1 MVKSTELIFHICL
14 QKDWQAAQA
23 TGVYVAHSL
32 ESEGFI
38 HCSRE
43 DQVARVANS
52 IFKGMD
58 DLVLLHIAVDKLAT
72 ELRWETVE
80 GDVFP
85 HNYGPINLDAVTKV
99 EKFTSGADGAFKY
112 PSRQLPTNQ

>member
-1 MVKSTELIFHICL
+1 MTEIPTIIYHICHR
-14 QKDWQAAQA
+14 KDREAAQEI
-23 TGVYVAHSL
+23 GVYRADSL

-43 DQVARVANS
+43 DQVARVANF

-58 DLVLLHIAVDKLAT
+58 DLVVLHIAVGKLQA

-85 HNYGPINLDAVTKV
+85 HIYGHINLDAIVKV
-99 EKFTSGADGAFKY
+99 AGFTAGSDGTFIF
-112 PSRQLPTNQ
+112 PG

>member
-1 MVKSTELIFHICL
+1 MVKTPENIYHICHR
-14 QKDWQAAQA
+14 KDWEAAQETNA
-23 TGVYVAHSL
+23 YRADSL

-43 DQVARVANS
+43 DQVAGVANF

-58 DLVLLHIAVDKLAT
+58 DLVLLHIAVGKLQV
-72 ELRWETVE
+72 ELRWEAVE

-85 HNYGPINLDAVTKV
+85 HIYGPINLDAVADV
-99 EKFTSGADGAFKY
+99 AGFTAGSDGTFIF
-112 PSRQLPTNQ
+112 PG